1 MLTLETLTDEQK
13 EFLQDGKESQFDK
26 ELDIKILSVDI
37 EWVEYG
43 NKLYTKKFFHAGLTY
58 ECGYVFEVGPG
69 TYDWDSDNASCEDC
83 YLEVLPYN
91 NLHTKEEP
99 IKYHL
104 VASTSLRGM
113 GDVHITLKNVPDELH
128 QRILE
133 KYGSYWEMLE
143 EGYVDEYEE
152 YLNLPDVKIAETFAE
167 ENE

>member
-1 MLTLETLTDEQK
+1 MSTE
-13 EFLQDGKESQFDK
+13 ES
-26 ELDIKILSVDI
+26 
-37 EWVEYG
+37 
-43 NKLYTKKFFHAGLTY
+43 
-58 ECGYVFEVGPG
+58 
-69 TYDWDSDNASCEDC
+69 
-83 YLEVLPYN
+83 
-91 NLHTKEEP
+91 

-113 GDVHITLKNVPDELH
+113 GDVHLTLKNVPDELH